1 MKLVQV
7 ELINF
12 GPYRGNQTIDLD
24 VTDAAPVVLIYG
36 ENMRGKT
43 TILRAIRWA
52 LYGHV
57 RAHDGSVIPD
67 ADFANYEVRNLGDDF
82 EFGVK
87 LTYED
92 RGSVNELT
100 RMCQAKV
107 EARLLEPAVSTS
119 PPRITLKPRDGN
131 PVPERDIA
139 ETVARTLHEDIAD
152 FFLFDGE
159 MLTRFEE
166 SLRSDATRAHAVK
179 QSIERV
185 LGLPALQLVRRDATL
200 LLSEADAVLRKAAT
214 RKREAAKFETEFLAK
229 EDELKRLEG
238 DIEKL
243 ADHKNAFTMT
253 VRELEVELAKVE
265 SVKDIYHRRKAL
277 ENEIDESRSDLS
289 DLEADL
295 RARLSECWWVPLAKD
310 IQSRIDAAEEELAAA
325 ISAADERTRITS
337 ELDLLRGRSDERTC
351 PTCQQPMDTHA
362 TARIAERHKQLGM
375 MLEAL
380 PQRDGDLADF
390 LEKKRSLDR
399 FSKASNAAE
408 RITEIDGD
416 ITRLRIRITDKQ
428 EIISDLSDSLR
439 ETPLDIAAA
448 EAKYQEQRDALRDVN
463 RALDSAET
471 DRVRLGSEIRQISQ
485 KIAKFADDGSPERH
499 ERDVLDALG
508 DALECT
514 ISSFRDQM
522 RKEVEREASGI
533 FKLLTTEETYTG
545 LRIDGRYYLEIVD
558 ELDRVIKRRSAGA
571 DQIVTMSLIGALTRC
586 AVREGPIVM
595 DTPFGRLDRGHR
607 DRILRWVPTLGT
619 QVVMFVQSG
628 EFDRDRDLSI
638 LGGMIGREYRLR
650 RVTATY
656 TEVERL
662 SHV

>member
-7 ELINF
+7 ELVNF

-24 VTDAAPVVLIYG
+24 VTEAAPVVLIHG

-67 ADFANYEVRNLGDDF
+67 ADFANYEVRNLGEDF

-87 LTYED
+87 LTYD
-92 RGSVNELT
+92 DQGSINELT

-107 EARLLEPAVSTS
+107 EARLLEPAVSASSSRT
-119 PPRITLKPRDGN
+119 ILKPRDGN
-131 PVPERDIA
+131 PLPERDIA
-139 ETVARTLHEDIAD
+139 ERVARTLHEDIAD

-166 SLRSDATRAHAVK
+166 SLRSDATRSHAVK

-185 LGLPALQLVRRDATL
+185 LGLPALQLMKRDASL
-200 LLSEADAVLRKAAT
+200 LLSEADTVLRKAAS
-214 RKREAAKFETEFLAK
+214 RKRDATKYETEFLAK
-229 EDELKRLEG
+229 EAELKRLEQ
-238 DIEKL
+238 DMEKL
-243 ADHKNAFTMT
+243 ADHKVAFTRT
-253 VRELEVELAKVE
+253 VRELEAELAKVE
-265 SVKDIYHRRKAL
+265 SVKDIYHRRRAL
-277 ENEIDESRSDLS
+277 ENEIDEYKSDLS
-289 DLEADL
+289 DLESDF
-295 RARLSECWWVPLAKD
+295 RARLSECWWVPLSQD
-310 IQSRIDAAEEELAAA
+310 IRSRIEAAEGNLANA
-325 ISAADERTRITS
+325 IRSADEKTRITS
-337 ELDLLRGRSDERTC
+337 ELQLLNGRSSERTC
-351 PTCQQPMDTHA
+351 PTCDQPMDAHA
-362 TARIAERHKQLGM
+362 TARIDERQRHLTA
-375 MLEAL
+375 MLDAL
-380 PQRDGDLADF
+380 PQRDGELADL
-390 LEKKRSLDR
+390 LEQKRSLQR
-399 FSKASNAAE
+399 FARANSAAE
-408 RITEIDGD
+408 RITEVDGD
-416 ITRLRIRITDKQ
+416 ITRLKIRITDKQ

-439 ETPLDIAAA
+439 ETPLDIAAV
-448 EAKYQEQRDALRDVN
+448 EATYQEQRDALKDVN
-463 RALDSAET
+463 RALDAAEL
-471 DRVRLGSEIRQISQ
+471 DRSRLGGEIRQISQ
-485 KIAKFADDGSPERH
+485 RIAKFADDGSPERH

-514 ISSFRDQM
+514 IGSFRDEM

-533 FKLLTTEETYTG
+533 FKMLTTEETYTG

-628 EFDRDRDLSI
+628 EFDRERDLSI

-662 SHV
+662 DHV